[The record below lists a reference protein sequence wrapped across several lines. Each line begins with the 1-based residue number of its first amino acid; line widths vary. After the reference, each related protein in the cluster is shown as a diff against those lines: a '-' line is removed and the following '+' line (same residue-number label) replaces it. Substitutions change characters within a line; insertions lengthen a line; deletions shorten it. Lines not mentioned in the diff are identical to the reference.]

1 MNWLSINQ
9 FAIYAVR
16 RSFIEVESSEK
27 NKSYLMFLQKYTNGD
42 FVYYKKNELE
52 NWMSPGILIG

>member
-16 RSFIEVESSEK
+16 RLFIEVESSEK
-27 NKSYLMFLQKYTNGD
+27 NKSCLMFSQKYTNGD
-42 FVYYKKNELE
+42 FVYYKKNKLE
-52 NWMSPGILIG
+52 NWMSPGILII